1 MPPFDA
7 RAHFGRKKGHGTRAG
22 QVSRLNRML
31 PAFAIDLAAPP
42 PQQLAGLFRDPV
54 DAVRLEIGF
63 GSGEH
68 LLHQVRSNPA
78 IGFIGCEAF
87 EGGVAK
93 LLAGAEQDPPG
104 NLRLH
109 FGDALDLLTWLPP
122 GELARIDLLYPDPWP
137 KRRHWKRRFVNAER
151 TERLATLLKPGGHFR
166 FASDISSNLTWTL
179 MQVRSC
185 AAFRWTAQSAG
196 DWQTPW
202 PDWHRTRYES
212 KALREGRRPAYLT
225 FERV

>member
-1 MPPFDA
+1 MLPFDA

-31 PAFAIDLAAPP
+31 PAFALDLTAPSP
-42 PQQLAGLFRDPV
+42 RSLTALFREPV
-54 DAVRLEIGF
+54 EAVRLEIGF

-68 LLHQVRSNPA
+68 LLHQVRSNPR

-93 LLAGAEQDPPG
+93 LLGAAEEDPPG

-109 FGDALDLLTWLPP
+109 FGDALEVLDWLPA
-122 GELARIDLLYPDPWP
+122 GELSRIDLLYPDPWP

-151 TERLATLLKPGGHFR
+151 TQHLAVLLRPGGHFR
-166 FASDISSNLTWTL
+166 FASDISSNITWTL
-179 MQVRSC
+179 MQVGHN
-185 AAFRWTAQSAG
+185 AAFRWIAQSAG

-202 PDWHRTRYES
+202 ADWHRTRYEK
-212 KALREGRRPAYLT
+212 KAIREGRRPAYLT
-225 FERV
+225 FERL